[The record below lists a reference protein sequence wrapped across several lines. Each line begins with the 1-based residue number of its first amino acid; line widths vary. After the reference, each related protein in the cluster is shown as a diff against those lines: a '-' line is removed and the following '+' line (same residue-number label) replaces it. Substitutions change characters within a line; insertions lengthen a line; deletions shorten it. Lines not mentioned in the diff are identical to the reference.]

1 MSTLLQQK
9 PPAGPRSG
17 AGAPRR
23 GDGSGSLPPEDGHP
37 TPATALV
44 GVGALLAAVAML
56 FVAFTTAYLARRQEA
71 GWLAIAVPPV
81 LWLNTAVLVLSSATL
96 EGARV
101 RITRGDVDG
110 FQRGLWETAALGVLF
125 LLGQVAAWRQLS
137 AQGLYLA
144 SNPHSAFFYLLT
156 GLHGLHLLG
165 GLGALGWVLLRA
177 SGGAY
182 TPRAHT
188 GVGVFALYWH
198 FMDGL
203 WLYLFALLFWA

>member
-1 MSTLLQQK
+1 MPTLLQQK

-17 AGAPRR
+17 AGAPRG
-23 GDGSGSLPPEDGHP
+23 GDGGGGLPPADGRP
-37 TPATALV
+37 APATALV

-56 FVAFTTAYLARRQEA
+56 FVAFTSAYLARRQET
-71 GWLAIAVPPV
+71 GWVAIAVPPV
-81 LWLNTAVLVLSSATL
+81 LWLNTAVLLVSSATL
-96 EGARV
+96 ESARA
-101 RITRGDVDG
+101 RIARGDAGG
-110 FQRGLWETAALGVLF
+110 FRRGLWETAGLGVLF
-125 LLGQVAAWRQLS
+125 LLGQLAAWRQLS

-144 SNPHSAFFYLLT
+144 GNPHSAFFYLLT
-156 GLHGLHLLG
+156 GVHGLHLLG
-165 GLGALGWVLLRA
+165 GLAALGVVLLRA

-188 GVGVFALYWH
+188 GVDVFALYWH

>member
-1 MSTLLQQK
+1 MPTLLQQK
-9 PPAGPRSG
+9 SPTGPRSG
-17 AGAPRR
+17 AGAPRG
-23 GDGSGSLPPEDGHP
+23 GDGGGLPPADGRAAP
-37 TPATALV
+37 QTALV

-71 GWLAIAVPPV
+71 GWIAIAVPPV
-81 LWLNTAVLVLSSATL
+81 LWLNTAVLLVSSATL
-96 EGARV
+96 ESARSRV
-101 RITRGDVDG
+101 ARGDAEG
-110 FQRGLWETAALGVLF
+110 FRRGLWETAALGVLF

-144 SNPHSAFFYLLT
+144 GNPHSAFFYLLT
-156 GLHGLHLLG
+156 GVHGLHLLG
-165 GLGALGWVLLRA
+165 GLGALGWVLHRA

-182 TPRAHT
+182 TPRAHA